1 MATSSLAADQV
12 SNTTAILT
20 QPYPCNHLS
29 PPQPL
34 LPAFTPQQIC
44 IPVNF
49 PFAPLFK
56 PQQQEGKGDTS
67 PKTNASGVVE
77 YDELTVLKN
86 CTRDKLW
93 ICLKV
98 DGVVKVVDVT
108 KYAAEHPGG
117 AEVIEEV
124 AGKEWSVAHNAFEDI
139 GHQADA
145 RAIMRTYIIGNL
157 KLSEDREAVKAV
169 AGEPVQAGGF
179 NPTFIIILVLALAVA
194 YYLQNLSAQPAAV

>member
-1 MATSSLAADQV
+1 M
-12 SNTTAILT
+12 ILT
-20 QPYPCNHLS
+20 QPYPTLVTITLLS
-29 PPQPL
+29 P
-34 LPAFTPQQIC
+34 
-44 IPVNF
+44 
-49 PFAPLFK
+49 APLFI
-56 PQQQEGKGDTS
+56 PDQQEAKGDAS

-108 KYAAEHPGG
+108 KYANEHPGG
-117 AEVIEEV
+117 GEVIEEV

-145 RAIMRTYIIGNL
+145 RAIMRSYIIGDL
-157 KLSEDREAVKAV
+157 KISEDREAIKAV